1 MPHHFMPGDAVWV
14 DWPAKG
20 GIIPG
25 HVETATFYRNGKAD
39 YRIRVAGREGRG
51 DAIGWFF
58 DGQVFATEAEALV
71 EVAARRAED
80 GGEE

>member
-20 GIIPG
+20 GIILG
-25 HVETATFYRNGKAD
+25 HVETATFYRGGKAD

-58 DGQVFATEAEALV
+58 DGQVVATEAEAR
-71 EVAARRAED
+71 AASAEAAKE
-80 GGEE
+80 GEGE